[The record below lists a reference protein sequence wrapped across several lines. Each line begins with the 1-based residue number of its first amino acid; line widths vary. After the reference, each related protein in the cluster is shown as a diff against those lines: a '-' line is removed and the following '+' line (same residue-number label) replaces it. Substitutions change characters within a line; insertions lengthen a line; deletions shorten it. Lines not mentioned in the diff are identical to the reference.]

1 MKKLLIIALL
11 INYLFPQINQN
22 LSYSDKMIYFK
33 SQQKNPL
40 MAVSLEILI
49 PNGGYHYLER
59 ATITNLPFSLIRWGS
74 GVASIYYSYS
84 EKEERLDKRSNA
96 ILCAIE
102 NGDYNALGKGCG
114 GWIDKGDEEFL
125 FPLFVYSLFTIIQMH
140 DLIEETAEYN
150 NNVYRKIFNSEPP
163 SFSLNLQP
171 TYQGAT
177 LTMSYSFN

>member
-1 MKKLLIIALL
+1 MKKLILILMVGS
-11 INYLFPQINQN
+11 LFAQDNQK
-22 LSYSDKMIYFK
+22 LSYTSQMIYYE
-33 SQQKNPL
+33 SVRKNVL
-40 MAVSLEILI
+40 TAVTLEILI

-59 ATITNLPFSLIRWGS
+59 AAITNLPFSLIRWGS

-84 EKEERLDKRSNA
+84 EKEERLDKRS
-96 ILCAIE
+96 IGLLCAIE

-171 TYQGAT
+171 TYQGAN
-177 LTMSYSFN
+177 LTMSYALD

>member
-1 MKKLLIIALL
+1 MKKLIFILMVCS
-11 INYLFPQINQN
+11 LFAQDNQK
-22 LSYSDKMIYFK
+22 LSDTAKMIYYE
-33 SQQKNPL
+33 SVRKNAL
-40 MAVSLEILI
+40 TAVTLEILI

-59 ATITNLPFSLIRWGS
+59 AAITNLPFSLIRWGS

-140 DLIEETAEYN
+140 DLIEKTAEYN

-171 TYQGAT
+171 TYQGAN
-177 LTMSYSFN
+177 LTMSYAFN

>member
-1 MKKLLIIALL
+1 MKKLILILML
-11 INYLFPQINQN
+11 GSLFAQDNQK
-22 LSYSDKMIYFK
+22 LSDTAKMIYYE
-33 SQQKNPL
+33 SVRKNAL
-40 MAVSLEILI
+40 TAVTLEILI

-59 ATITNLPFSLIRWGS
+59 AAITNLPFSLIRWGS

-84 EKEERLDKRSNA
+84 EKEERLDKRS
-96 ILCAIE
+96 IGLLCAIE
-102 NGDYNALGKGCG
+102 NGDYNDLGKGCG

-171 TYQGAT
+171 TYQGAN
-177 LTMSYSFN
+177 LTMSYAFD